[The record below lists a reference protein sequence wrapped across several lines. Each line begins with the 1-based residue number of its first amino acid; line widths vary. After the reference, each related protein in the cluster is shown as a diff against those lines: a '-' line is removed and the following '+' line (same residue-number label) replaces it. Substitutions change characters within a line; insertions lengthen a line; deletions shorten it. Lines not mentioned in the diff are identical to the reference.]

1 MYFVSFHWHLNFT
14 NNCPSVPNIPRTAPE
29 LGINLNIPNLRDQ
42 ISRFLYEQ
50 ENPDLD
56 IPLDDVPL
64 AECPQFDGNIRV
76 YPSAVSIYYA
86 PSDKSGIR
94 GMFRERIRAVQSW
107 RKGPARYDCV
117 FVERDSDLPGFRA
130 LYVARVHAFLSITH
144 KKVKYPCAV
153 VSWFSTIGDSPCQC
167 PDTGMWMVEPDFDQ
181 TGNRA
186 MSIIHI
192 DSILRS
198 AHLMGVSGSQFIPH
212 HLTFNHTLDAF
223 RAFYVNKYI
232 DHHAHEIAF

>member
-1 MYFVSFHWHLNFT
+1 LSHCASNFI
-14 NNCPSVPNIPRTAPE
+14 NNCLSVPNLPRTAPE
-29 LGINLNIPNLRDQ
+29 LGIHLNIPNLRDR

-64 AECPQFDGNIRV
+64 AACPQFDGNIRV
-76 YPSAVSIYYA
+76 FPSAVSIYYA

-117 FVERDSDLPGFRA
+117 FVERDPDLPGFRA

-144 KKVKYPCAV
+144 NKVKYPCAL
-153 VSWFSTIGDSPCQC
+153 VSWFSTIGDSPC

-198 AHLMGVSGSQFIPH
+198 AHLMGICGSQFIPH